1 MEKTI
6 RQSEEEKRRAIDS
19 AKRLNSEYKPLKEQ
33 INQLREYVGLVK
45 TDENNDDETLESFLR
60 LVALVYKKWV
70 WKSFNKILFY

>member
-33 INQLREYVGLVK
+33 INQLREYVGLAK